1 MPPKASALG
10 STIIGITRAFL
21 SHCGV
26 WTAARAL
33 ETQKISRNKSH
44 AVPPTRPTAG
54 PQIGVVNGGSLALRA
69 M

>member
-1 MPPKASALG
+1 MPPKASRG
-10 STIIGITRAFL
+10 SRIIGITRARL

>member
-10 STIIGITRAFL
+10 SSGSLSRAFL